1 MKFLLIPILAALALP
16 NAVNSESWEYYLLDA
31 PRQWEII
38 MDLNLN
44 VIEFV
49 KRKDYKAAC
58 IKQKQI
64 NELIFINFEFFQE
77 MAPTFDWFEIRE
89 MNLDA
94 EKDVC
99 SKI

>member
-1 MKFLLIPILAALALP
+1 MKRLLLPLAALALP
-16 NAVNSESWEYYLLDA
+16 TTVNAQNYA
-31 PRQWEII
+31 QRQWEII

-58 IKQKQI
+58 IKQKQV
-64 NELIFINFEFFQE
+64 NELIMINFEFFQE
-77 MAPTFDWFEIRE
+77 MAPTFDWFEVRE

-94 EKDVC
+94 EKGVC

>member
-1 MKFLLIPILAALALP
+1 MIFRLFPLIAVLALP
-16 NAVNSESWEYYLLDA
+16 TAVNAESYA
-31 PRQWEII
+31 QRQWEIVKK
-38 MDLNLN
+38 LNLN

-58 IKQKQI
+58 IKQKQV
-64 NELIFINFEFFQE
+64 NELIMINFEFFQE
-77 MAPTFDWFEIRE
+77 MAPTFDWFEARE
-89 MNLDA
+89 MNLDV